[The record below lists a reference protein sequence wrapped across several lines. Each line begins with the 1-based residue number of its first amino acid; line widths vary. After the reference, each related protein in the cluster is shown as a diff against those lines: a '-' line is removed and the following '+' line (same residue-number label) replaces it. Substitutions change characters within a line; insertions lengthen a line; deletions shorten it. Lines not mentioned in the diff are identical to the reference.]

1 MASSTGC
8 SSFGE
13 REITPSTFDV
23 AVWYSRVSETSRVL
37 ACTSS
42 NSRVFSMAIT
52 AWSAKVS
59 TSSTC
64 LAVNGLTTWRAR
76 NVTPITSPVRSSG
89 TASIVRALR
98 VLLTPVV
105 GKSGIGKRIVHVD
118 RLAFSSTATCR
129 QLNRRSQRIGFVS
142 SHSRKVGSGVAAGR
156 DAIDPVV
163 GSV

>member
-52 AWSAKVS
+52 AWSANVVDEFDLLVGEWLDHVA
-59 TSSTC
+59 C
-64 LAVNGLTTWRAR
+64 QE
-76 NVTPITSPVRSSG
+76 VTPITSPARSSG
-89 TASIVRALR
+89 TASIVRALEC
-98 VLLTPVV
+98 
-105 GKSGIGKRIVHVD
+105 
-118 RLAFSSTATCR
+118 F
-129 QLNRRSQRIGFVS
+129 
-142 SHSRKVGSGVAAGR
+142 
-156 DAIDPVV
+156 
-163 GSV
+163 